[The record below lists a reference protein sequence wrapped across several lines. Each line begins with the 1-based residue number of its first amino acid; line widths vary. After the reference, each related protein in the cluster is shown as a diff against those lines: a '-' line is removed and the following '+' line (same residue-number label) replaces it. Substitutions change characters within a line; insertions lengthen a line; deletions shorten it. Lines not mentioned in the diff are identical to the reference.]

1 VLEECVSIERA
12 RRARAKQQSRKK
24 KKKKAGNRLSFGGP
38 LLDDQVLTLREWA
51 ALNGIGLRT
60 AHRIL
65 DGPDPPAVVRLSARR
80 VGVTVKANRE
90 WQARRSRP
98 AGEVAR

>member
-1 VLEECVSIERA
+1 MPKRT
-12 RRARAKQQSRKK
+12 RRAVARKK
-24 KKKKAGNRLSFGGP
+24 KKKNRLSFGGP

-65 DGPDPPAVVRLSARR
+65 DGLDPPAVVRLSARR
-80 VGVTVKANRE
+80 VGITVKSNRE
-90 WQARRSRP
+90 WQARRALP
-98 AGEVAR
+98 PVEGER